1 MCGAPCQI
9 ASCTPWRSSCH
20 GPRTTWTAIPAS
32 TLRRTWNRH
41 GFRLKKNHKNWG
53 KMGKYTPP
61 SWMIL
66 DNPCPIFYHFCPW
79 KKAWNK
85 SVRPLKLLKWEL
97 HGTTRHLLFIWPRP
111 SLWPPWCLLR
121 CAVTAWQAVRIH
133 HECHDICAPTT
144 LKRLNHAAPIAEW
157 SFEVEALFGIDLLV
171 RVSRLEIL
179 DEVTFDDTPVTALQW
194 VPYGSLVGRG
204 SFMFGLALCI
214 FEFRL
219 LRASTATCWTLRPL
233 GAKM

>member
-1 MCGAPCQI
+1 
-9 ASCTPWRSSCH
+9 
-20 GPRTTWTAIPAS
+20 
-32 TLRRTWNRH
+32 
-41 GFRLKKNHKNWG
+41 
-53 KMGKYTPP
+53 
-61 SWMIL
+61 
-66 DNPCPIFYHFCPW
+66 
-79 KKAWNK
+79 
-85 SVRPLKLLKWEL
+85 
-97 HGTTRHLLFIWPRP
+97 
-111 SLWPPWCLLR
+111 
-121 CAVTAWQAVRIH
+121 
-133 HECHDICAPTT
+133 